1 MIALE
6 NQFRAELLASGALHE
21 LPDSIGKIVERVTG
35 TEFLPD
41 PDPSLDKALA
51 ESTLDV
57 EELGKLLL
65 VRSFRGFDETVR
77 AHAAGD
83 DSGEGF
89 VFAARF
95 ADAASRLLASAEGM
109 AAREIR
115 GEALCSLSCCL
126 AKLGELRNSFSQRKE
141 SAKLLLGA
149 VVAGDDA
156 SEAFGERDNPKGW
169 ARAQCVYAHA
179 LRLWGNKDEF
189 DENEDEDEDGFEI
202 EDEDK
207 AFGILL
213 EAIDAGMAA
222 QRVLTML
229 DAPLEWARIQN
240 FIVSVAIESAEFEIG
255 RREMEI
261 LFSAISMQLKA
272 LEILDREK
280 DPLDWAVAQEQL
292 GMAKSGLSFT
302 GKLELEQECELEKEA
317 AEAFNA
323 ALLVRR
329 REDEPELWAANQKRL
344 ASALQSQATMDS
356 DENAVRI
363 YGEAI
368 AAYEAALEVY
378 TLEEFVVDFH
388 YCHCGLGDSLVD
400 LADQDNVADP
410 RGLLE
415 RALKSYQSAMR
426 ACEDSFGREDVQNDM
441 DKAQRKLATLI
452 SSTNSCSR

>member
-6 NQFRAELLASGALHE
+6 NQFRAELLATEALHE
-21 LPDSIGKIVERVTG
+21 LPDSIRKIVERATG

-89 VFAARF
+89 VFAARS

-115 GEALCSLSCCL
+115 GEALCSLSSCL
-126 AKLGELRNSFSQRKE
+126 AELGELRNSFSQRKE

-179 LRLWGNKDEF
+179 LRLWGRKDEF
-189 DENEDEDEDGFEI
+189 DEDEDEDGFEI

-213 EAIDAGMAA
+213 EAIDAGKAA

-261 LFSAISMQLKA
+261 LLSAISMQLKA

-302 GKLELEQECELEKEA
+302 GKLELEEECELEKEA
-317 AEAFNA
+317 AEAFKA
-323 ALLVRR
+323 ALLVRS

-344 ASALQSQATMDS
+344 ASALQSQAIMDS

-378 TLEEFVVDFH
+378 TLEKFVVDFH
-388 YCHCGLGDSLVD
+388 YCHCGLGDSLVN

-410 RGLLE
+410 RVLLE
-415 RALKSYQSAMR
+415 RAMKSYQSAMR
-426 ACEDSFGREDVQNDM
+426 ACEDSFEREDVQNDM
-441 DKAQRKLATLI
+441 DKAQSKLATLM
-452 SSTNSCSR
+452 SSTNS